1 MLVEGQNLS
10 FFNTFFFLL
19 IKTIF
24 SNILEATLAVTCVNL
39 HSYYCHTPSTEAITE
54 ITGNLLWHFLS
65 NLFAIRQISTGMG
78 TMQGPYMQ
86 GSYVQYPFVQGL
98 RARSVRACVIS
109 LYHLVRHSD
118 NKYVFLISIHE
129 IR

>member
-10 FFNTFFFLL
+10 FFNTFFFFL

-54 ITGNLLWHFLS
+54 ITGKLLWHFLS

-86 GSYVQYPFVQGL
+86 GSYVQYPFVQGPFVQGPY
-98 RARSVRACVIS
+98 VRAS
-109 LYHLVRHSD
+109 
-118 NKYVFLISIHE
+118 FLCTT
-129 IR
+129 

>member
-10 FFNTFFFLL
+10 FFNIFFFLL
-19 IKTIF
+19 IKTIL

-54 ITGNLLWHFLS
+54 ITGKLLWHFLS
-65 NLFAIRQISTGMG
+65 SLFAIRQISTGMG

-109 LYHLVRHSD
+109 LYHLVRHLD

>member
-19 IKTIF
+19 IKTIL

-39 HSYYCHTPSTEAITE
+39 HSYYCHAPSTEAITE
-54 ITGNLLWHFLS
+54 ITGKLLWHFLS

-98 RARSVRACVIS
+98 CVQGPYVRASFPCT
-109 LYHLVRHSD
+109 
-118 NKYVFLISIHE
+118 KYFP
-129 IR
+129 IRASPLSQ

>member
-10 FFNTFFFLL
+10 FFNTFFFFL

-39 HSYYCHTPSTEAITE
+39 HSYYCHAPSTEAITE
-54 ITGNLLWHFLS
+54 ITGKLLWHFLS

-98 RARSVRACVIS
+98 CVQGPYVRASFPCT
-109 LYHLVRHSD
+109 
-118 NKYVFLISIHE
+118 KYFP
-129 IR
+129 IRASPLSQ